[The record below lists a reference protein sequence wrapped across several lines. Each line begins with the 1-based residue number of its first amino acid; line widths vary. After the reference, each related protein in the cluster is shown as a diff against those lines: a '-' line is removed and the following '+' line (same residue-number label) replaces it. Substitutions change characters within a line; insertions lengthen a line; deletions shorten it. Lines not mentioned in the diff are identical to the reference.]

1 MYFGDPEKIKSQLDN
16 YKLQNQEVEDSVSNT
31 DIFNAELLIEE
42 LKAYSSD
49 GEDVV
54 DQDINEDGTYKSGE
68 PYVELILRGN

>member
-1 MYFGDPEKIKSQLDN
+1 M
-16 YKLQNQEVEDSVSNT
+16 QNQEVEDSVSNT